1 MNDRNE
7 MGDDFGATTP
17 NIRSPV
23 PVRPRE
29 PVSQPARRPPA
40 PPPAGSPP
48 PKRSIPL
55 WIWLTGIGVLFVL
68 GVVAVGIIYLIM
80 SRDSGFTIIVREA
93 PPGSTVYVDNI
104 RHGVTAADGSITV
117 RDLKAGPR
125 LIRVSHEGFRNFDT
139 SITGK
144 NGDKLPVLVSLVPLQ
159 APPTVSSEIEY
170 VGPMILIPAG
180 EFIMGDN
187 NHKPDEKP
195 THKVTLPDYYI
206 DKFEVTNEQYKKFC
220 EEKKKCPTDPWWG
233 KNYFSQP
240 TMPVVGLSF
249 ADASA
254 YAAWAGKRLPTEEEW
269 EKAASW
275 GPSTDKKRMWPWG
288 DSSEAGRATLGA
300 DHTTAVG
307 SNPTGA
313 SAYGV
318 QDMAGNVLEW
328 VNAFYQPYPGN
339 TATDPNF
346 GTVNR
351 VVRGGSFH
359 SDVEDA
365 RTTRRIYSPPQFSA
379 AEQKE
384 RSWLIGFRCAVSADH
399 PKVQELIRSQK

>member
-1 MNDRNE
+1 M
-7 MGDDFGATTP
+7 
-17 NIRSPV
+17 
-23 PVRPRE
+23 
-29 PVSQPARRPPA
+29 
-40 PPPAGSPP
+40 
-48 PKRSIPL
+48 L
-55 WIWLTGIGVLFVL
+55 YLTH
-68 GVVAVGIIYLIM
+68 
-80 SRDSGFTIIVREA
+80 SDPGFTMIVRGA
-93 PPGSTVYVDNI
+93 PPGSDVFVDNVS
-104 RHGVTAADGSITV
+104 RGVTSVDGSIRV
-117 RDLKAGPR
+117 LGLKPGKR
-125 LIRVSHEGFRNFDT
+125 LVRVSHEGYTDFNT
-139 SITGK
+139 SVSGKDGEEKTIVAQIT
-144 NGDKLPVLVSLVPLQ
+144 Q
-159 APPTVSSEIEY
+159 AAKKSPIQEIDY
-170 VGPMILIPAG
+170 NGPMMLIAAG
-180 EFIMGDN
+180 EFLMGDD
-187 NHKPDEKP
+187 NHKVDEKP
-195 THKVTLPDYYI
+195 ARKVTLPDYYI

-220 EEKKKCPTDPWWG
+220 EEKKRCPTDPWWG

-249 ADASA
+249 DDASA

-275 GPSTDKKRMWPWG
+275 GPSADKKRIWPWG
-288 DSSEAGRATLGA
+288 DSSEAGRATLGV
-300 DHTTAVG
+300 DHTSTVG